1 MAQKIPP
8 RNNSLGVAG
17 GFSWAPPAQHAAF
30 AEFREFMGAYCEAR
44 LWWME
49 QSQRLHAEPC
59 RKFWFANYQVS
70 KVCYGIME
78 AWFRGYWLTKKEL
91 GAHVQTGMSNSVFE
105 RIMKNAICEKY
116 VTFAAAQ
123 NDGRQKVVMPT
134 RATILMFEKFSY
146 QYFKVIAENSHKH
159 NSFTQGLRDR
169 LTEIEAQ
176 DDIRKEQLGW
186 SIYDYD

>member
-8 RNNSLGVAG
+8 RNNSLGVAA

-78 AWFRGYWLTKKEL
+78 AWFRGYWLTKK
-91 GAHVQTGMSNSVFE
+91 N
-105 RIMKNAICEKY
+105 
-116 VTFAAAQ
+116 
-123 NDGRQKVVMPT
+123 
-134 RATILMFEKFSY
+134 
-146 QYFKVIAENSHKH
+146 
-159 NSFTQGLRDR
+159 
-169 LTEIEAQ
+169 
-176 DDIRKEQLGW
+176 
-186 SIYDYD
+186 